1 MLWKEFYKT
10 PYEQVHKMCEE
21 KFYIHRHCYRYH
33 SNKKINIPTVE
44 VKDEQHFG
52 NDYDCLPKNESTVI
66 AKYRYPVG
74 HPFLQELA
82 DYLKFKYIYVALNV
96 QESGM
101 LTPRHF
107 DRNRCFANYIS
118 EEYLN
123 TAQVDDIKKVIYFP
137 DDQKPGQMFQIGE
150 DFLKWQAGDMFEWE
164 WWAPHSASNCG
175 LHPRRS
181 LTIIGIR

>member
-10 PYEQVHKMCEE
+10 PYEQVHKICEE
-21 KFYIHRHCYRYH
+21 KFSIHRHCYRYH

-82 DYLKFKYIYVALNV
+82 D
-96 QESGM
+96 
-101 LTPRHF
+101 
-107 DRNRCFANYIS
+107 
-118 EEYLN
+118 YLN